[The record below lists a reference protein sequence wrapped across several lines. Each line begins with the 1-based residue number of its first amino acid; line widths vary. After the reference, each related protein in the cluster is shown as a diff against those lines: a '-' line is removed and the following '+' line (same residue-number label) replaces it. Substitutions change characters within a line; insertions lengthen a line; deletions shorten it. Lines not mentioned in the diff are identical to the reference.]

1 MDDFFGK
8 LGDKIVSGGKA
19 VGDKAKELSDATK
32 IQIDIRKNEDILT
45 EEFAKIGKK
54 YYEEHKDS
62 DPTEFQTIAATERQ
76 IAHLKQQ
83 LRDIRGTKVCP
94 ACGAE
99 NDDDAGFCKKC
110 GAKLETGEKAD
121 AEVAD
126 EETKTE

>member
-8 LGDKIVSGGKA
+8 LGDTIVSGGKA
-19 VGDKAKELSDATK
+19 VGDKAKELSDAAK
-32 IQIDIRKNEDILT
+32 IQIDIKKNEDILT

-62 DPTEFQTIAATERQ
+62 EPTEFQTIAATERQ

-83 LRDIRGTKVCP
+83 LQDIKGTKICP

-99 NDDDAGFCKKC
+99 NPADATFCSKC
-110 GAKLETGEKAD
+110 GVKLD
-121 AEVAD
+121 
-126 EETKTE
+126 